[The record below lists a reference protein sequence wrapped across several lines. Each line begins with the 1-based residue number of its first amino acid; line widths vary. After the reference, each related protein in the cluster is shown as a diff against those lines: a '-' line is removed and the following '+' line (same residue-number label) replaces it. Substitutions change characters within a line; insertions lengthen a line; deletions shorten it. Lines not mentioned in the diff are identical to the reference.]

1 MRTLA
6 TFIFFS
12 RMLLAQTGDSLIHE
26 LMQVQDDTER
36 VNQLYKHGFGLRN
49 SDPAYAFTLAKLC
62 EEQALLC
69 RSDKHLAKSYNLLGI
84 LFYKRA
90 DYTKAIQYHRM
101 ALQLRKDI
109 GDKLGI
115 AISQT
120 NLGNIYTDL
129 QYYNLAETAY
139 LGALRQY
146 HELQEVLQAT
156 RCLIN
161 LGVLR
166 HEQRHTYAAL
176 RNFKEALAL
185 AGSANDYEN
194 MAICNNNIGGVLAE
208 LGQLDTA
215 LLYAEEGLKMRYLLD
230 NEVEMADS
238 YLNLADICTRQKKY
252 SEAAD
257 YLNQAEKIVDMY
269 NYPEAKVQLYKCRAN
284 LCRDTRDYEK
294 AYEYLQKQYTLRDS
308 LQRIEKDHQVFLDNE
323 TSSYDHTS
331 HQKQPLRNKWLMMV
345 CLLAAVI
352 VPVTLIRYKR

>member
-26 LMQVQDDTER
+26 VMQVQNDTER
-36 VNQLYKHGFGLRN
+36 VNQLYKQGFGLRN
-49 SDPAYAFTLAKLC
+49 SDPAYALKLAKLC

-69 RSDKHLAKSYNLLGI
+69 RSDKHLAKSYNLLGV

-90 DYTKAIQYHRM
+90 DYAKAIQYHRQ
-101 ALQLRKDI
+101 ALQLRKNI

-129 QYYNLAETAY
+129 QYYSLAETAY

-146 HELQEVLQAT
+146 HELHEVLQAT

-166 HEQRHTYAAL
+166 HDQRHTYAAL
-176 RNFKEALAL
+176 RNFKEALTL

-215 LLYAEEGLKMRYLLD
+215 LLYAEEGLKMRHLLD
-230 NEVEMADS
+230 NEVEIADS
-238 YLNLADICTRQKKY
+238 YLNLAGIYTLQKKY

-257 YLNQAEKIVDMY
+257 YLNQAEKIVNMY
-269 NYPEAKVQLYKCRAN
+269 DYPEAKVQLYKCRAD
-284 LCRDTRDYEK
+284 LYRETRDYEK
-294 AYEYLQKQYTLRDS
+294 AYEYLQKQYTLHDS

-323 TSSYDHTS
+323 TLPYDQVL
-331 HQKQPLRNKWLMMV
+331 HQQPFRNRWLLV
-345 CLLAAVI
+345 ACLLAAVI
-352 VPVTLIRYKR
+352 VPVILIRYKR